1 MPRFFSNKR
10 LILLLVGVI
19 VLVAL
24 ISFSLKDRHNASL
37 PERIVKDVVGF
48 GQTLFSKPAHFVTD
62 VIGNIDGILNTYD
75 ENKILRER
83 LNEYASLRS
92 EKSRVGKERREK

>member
-24 ISFSLKDRHNASL
+24 ISFSSETGKM
-37 PERIVKDVVGF
+37 P
-48 GQTLFSKPAHFVTD
+48 HF
-62 VIGNIDGILNTYD
+62 LN
-75 ENKILRER
+75 KL
-83 LNEYASLRS
+83 
-92 EKSRVGKERREK
+92 

>member
-24 ISFSLKDRHNASL
+24 ISFSL
-37 PERIVKDVVGF
+37 
-48 GQTLFSKPAHFVTD
+48 
-62 VIGNIDGILNTYD
+62 VIGKTPPYR
-75 ENKILRER
+75 NKL
-83 LNEYASLRS
+83 
-92 EKSRVGKERREK
+92 